1 MEYRETLQTADPMVT
16 QKKFEAEF
24 LKFRAIEKKYKEKG
38 IICSKVL
45 FPDIHFVFAIPKL
58 NKQKH
63 SI

>member
-1 MEYRETLQTADPMVT
+1 MVT